1 MKKKLF
7 GLLISIVLLMQITPT
22 TALAAAETGA
32 TSVATQITYNYTK
45 ENCYEVD
52 IPAELNLNI
61 TDTLYIRANS
71 IVLNDGYGVRVSVD
85 TSTFIDNKQHLQL
98 SLTTN
103 LAKYIPCEV
112 FSRDY
117 DTLEESLITVD
128 NNIVVVFKD
137 GDTNIGRYGELKI
150 VPNVSNG
157 HLPSGEYQG
166 KLRFNIEIIET
177 SD

>member
-1 MKKKLF
+1 MKKKLL
-7 GLLISIVLLMQITPT
+7 GLFISTVLLMQITPT

-52 IPAELNLNI
+52 IPAELNLNT
-61 TDTLYIRANS
+61 TDTLYIRANN
-71 IVLNDGYGVRVSVD
+71 IILNDGYGVRVSVD
-85 TSTFIDNKQHLQL
+85 TTTFMDNKQHLKL

-103 LAKYIPCEV
+103 LAKMIPCEV

-117 DTLEESLITVD
+117 DTLEESLITAD

-137 GDTNIGRYGELKI
+137 GDTHTGRYGELRI

-157 HLPSGEYQG
+157 HLPSGEYTG
-166 KLRFNIEIIET
+166 KLRFNVEIIEI